1 MVNFLKILKFGIAA
15 HELGHTLGFFH
26 AQARFDRDQFINV
39 VYANLSPQLATQF
52 VKQSPADNF
61 NFGVTYDYG
70 SIMHYSDTD
79 MSTNRVTMLAK
90 DKSFQHTM
98 GNNVAPSFLD
108 VLEMNLYYKC
118 SEHCNA
124 NGADCKNGGYRH
136 PRNCSICICPDGFG
150 GFDCTRRATPV
161 FGAPPNCGATIK
173 ANNSDFQILNG
184 EVSSSVENGMAPRHA
199 QCWWHIRAP
208 MGKRIQIRVKSVS
221 GACSDGCF
229 YGGTEIKARDFL
241 RVGARICCRS
251 DVHPLGILYSNT
263 ELAII
268 SVFSQYKKQH
278 FSIEYKIVDQLNV
291 PPNGFDEYDNINWT
305 NIKENKIEVTKE
317 VEKNKTEKVIK
328 VCRDIATR
336 CFR

>member
-1 MVNFLKILKFGIAA
+1 
-15 HELGHTLGFFH
+15 
-26 AQARFDRDQFINV
+26 
-39 VYANLSPQLATQF
+39 
-52 VKQSPADNF
+52 
-61 NFGVTYDYG
+61 
-70 SIMHYSDTD
+70 
-79 MSTNRVTMLAK
+79 
-90 DKSFQHTM
+90 M

-124 NGADCKNGGYRH
+124 KGADCKNGGYRH
-136 PRNCSICICPDGFG
+136 PRNCSTCICPDGFG
-150 GFDCTRRATPV
+150 SFDCTKRAISV

-208 MGKRIQIRVKSVS
+208 NGKRIQIRVKSVS

-251 DVHPLGILYSNT
+251 DVRPLGILYSNT

-291 PPNGFDEYDNINWT
+291 PPDGFDEYDNINWKDL
-305 NIKENKIEVTKE
+305 NKENKIEEKKE
-317 VEKNKTEKVIK
+317 NKTEKVVHQ
-328 VCRDIATR
+328 VCRDIATK
-336 CFR
+336 CFSLLNLCENRLYKRLMTSQCAKSCSVCNSSGEVFDGKNNEKEEKKKENCGKKDHDGQVFNFNF

>member
-1 MVNFLKILKFGIAA
+1 MIRFGIAA

-70 SIMHYSDTD
+70 S
-79 MSTNRVTMLAK
+79 
-90 DKSFQHTM
+90 
-98 GNNVAPSFLD
+98 
-108 VLEMNLYYKC
+108 MNLYYKC

-241 RVGARICCRS
+241 RVGAS
-251 DVHPLGILYSNT
+251 PSSKL
-263 ELAII
+263 
-268 SVFSQYKKQH
+268 Q
-278 FSIEYKIVDQLNV
+278 IETFL
-291 PPNGFDEYDNINWT
+291 
-305 NIKENKIEVTKE
+305 KES
-317 VEKNKTEKVIK
+317 
-328 VCRDIATR
+328 
-336 CFR
+336 F